1 MTAAID
7 VRRLRPQDGP
17 ACDTIVASLPYHFGV
32 ESGQEACAA
41 AVRREDGLAALT
53 GGEIAGFLTWRPW
66 YRTSREITWMAVHA
80 NRRGAGIGRAL
91 LEHLAA
97 QSAKQARY
105 LVVTTLSEAT
115 PEPGVADGY
124 ARTRRFYERN
134 GFEPVWEPAGWWN
147 DENQAVVMVRSLA

>member
-1 MTAAID
+1 MTATVD
-7 VRRLRPQDGP
+7 VRPLRPVDGP
-17 ACDTIVASLPYHFGV
+17 ACDAVVASLPYHFGL
-32 ESGQEACAA
+32 ESGREACAA
-41 AVRREDGLAALT
+41 AVRSQDGLAACT

-66 YRTSREITWMAVHA
+66 YRASREITWMAVHA
-80 NRRGAGIGRAL
+80 NRRGEGIGRAL

-97 QSAKQARY
+97 ESAERARY

-134 GFEPVWEPAGWWN
+134 GFEPVWDPEGWWN
-147 DENQAVVMVRSLA
+147 DADQAVVMVRRLA